1 MKRIGLRTCIVFL
14 IASVLNGQDFYD
26 INTINNI
33 EISFQE
39 SNWDNLLDNLV
50 SAGNEGR
57 LLGSVAINGEV
68 FDSVGVRYK
77 GNSSYRSNQV
87 KNPLNI
93 KLDYIIDDQEIQDY
107 GTLKLANVYND
118 PSFVRETLA
127 YEIAR
132 KYFPASQSNYAKV
145 SINGIYLGLY
155 TSDQDV
161 DKYFMRSN
169 FGSDENARIKGEISS
184 NAMPGSMGGVWQYY
198 GTDSSDYFGK
208 YALESDEGW
217 GELVEFL
224 DTLNNY
230 TDDVEQVLNVD
241 RHLWFLAFQNLLVN
255 LDGPINNP
263 QNYYLYQDDLGRFNP
278 IPWDF
283 NECFGVFTNLQGAGP
298 QGTYQLQRLS
308 PFVNLNENDYPVIS
322 KILSNAQYR
331 KMYVAHMKTMLDENI
346 LNDWYY
352 ERAQEIQNII
362 APEVQADPNK
372 FYNYANF
379 LSNINSSIGGGGPPP
394 GQSIVGIAE
403 LMETRGSY
411 LSALSEFAAIT
422 PEITASQGT
431 TLQVSAGA
439 NLSIQARVENAT
451 SASLRFRQSVSQPFQ
466 ILEMFDDGLH
476 GDSLAGDKIYGS
488 AEIIVNSDLQY
499 YFYAENSGAGA
510 FLPEHA
516 EHEFLSIAVI
526 SDVVINEFLADNETI
541 IADQDGEYDDW
552 IELYNNKDAE
562 ISLEGYFLSDDGSD
576 LTQWSFPDTSIP
588 SNGFLMIWADNDEE
602 QVGLHTNFKISA
614 SGETLYLLNADTLVV
629 NEVNFSEQVDDSS
642 WGRYPDGVGSFERM
656 VPTFN
661 STNQNLTHINEY
673 VSALPDEFIL
683 SQNFPNPFNPS
694 TTLRYYLPES
704 EMVTLMIYDIQ
715 GRVMKSVDTGTQLNG
730 WHQFTWDGL
739 DDSGAQISTGVYLA
753 RVQAGSHADVV
764 KMIFLK

>member
-1 MKRIGLRTCIVFL
+1 MKKIGLRACIIFL

-33 EISFQE
+33 EITFQE
-39 SNWDNLLDNLV
+39 SNWDYLLDNLV
-50 SAGNEGR
+50 SAGNEER
-57 LLGSVAINGEV
+57 LMGSVNINGEV

-107 GTLKLANVYND
+107 GTVKLANVYKD

-145 SINGIYLGLY
+145 SINGTYLGLY

-283 NECFGVFTNLQGAGP
+283 NECFGVFTNLQSAGP

-308 PFVNLNENDYPVIS
+308 PFVNMNESDYPVIS
-322 KILSNAQYR
+322 KILTNDEYNR
-331 KMYVAHMKTMLDENI
+331 MYVAHMKTMLNDVI
-346 LNDWYY
+346 LNGWYHDRVL
-352 ERAQEIQNII
+352 ELQDII
-362 APEVQADPNK
+362 ATEVQADPNK
-372 FYNYANF
+372 FYTYSNF
-379 LSNINSSIGGGGPPP
+379 LSNIDNSISSGGPHPSP
-394 GQSIVGIAE
+394 GIIGITE
-403 LMETRGSY
+403 LMETRATY
-411 LSALSEFAAIT
+411 IFALSEFSAQA
-422 PEITASQGT
+422 PEIGASVNNPS
-431 TLQVSAGA
+431 QVSAGSA
-439 NLSIQARVENAT
+439 LTLSATADNAT
-451 SASLRFRQSVSQPFQ
+451 SVSLRYRESVSQPFQ
-466 ILEMFDDGLH
+466 ILEMLDDGLN
-476 GDSLAGDKIYGS
+476 GDSLAGDNIYGS
-488 AEIIVNSDLQY
+488 GEIIVNSDLQY

-526 SDVVINEFLADNETI
+526 SDVVINEFLADNETV

-552 IELYNNKDAE
+552 IELYNNTDDE
-562 ISLEGYFLSDDGSD
+562 ISLEGYFLSDDGTD

-602 QVGLHTNFKISA
+602 QSGLHANFKISA
-614 SGETLYLLNADTLVV
+614 SGEILYLLNADTMMV
-629 NEVNFSEQVDDSS
+629 NEVSFSEQVDDSS
-642 WGRYPDGVGSFERM
+642 WGRYPDGLGSFGRM
-656 VPTFN
+656 TPTFN
-661 STNQNLTHINEY
+661 STNQILTHIDEHF
-673 VSALPDEFIL
+673 SALPDVFIL

-694 TTLRYYLPES
+694 TTLRYHLPES
-704 EMVTLMIYDIQ
+704 EIVTLIIYDIQ
-715 GRVMKSVDTGTQLNG
+715 GRVMKSVDTGTQQNG